1 MESFPHITKPFCNVT
16 KSCPYVTKPF
26 RHITKPFP
34 YVTKSFRHVT
44 KQFFYIAKSFLHI
57 TKRLPAITKRPSDLK
72 SLPGAGSILP
82 GAEEM
87 SVPCMVR
94 GFPAVASIES
104 SSCHPHSQKTLPKL
118 TMRMRKKGQIP
129 IYQTAA
135 NPNSASPGAIP
146 PANGRRPVIFADSGR
161 HAVSRAARR
170 FRPASVRNEKIWAA
184 SNPARDTAKSA
195 ARC

>member
-1 MESFPHITKPFCNVT
+1 LDIGARPFYQNPGVFDVSGSFRNIKKPFRHDKKPPFYVNEPLAYIKKPFRHVMESFRHITKPFCHVT

-44 KQFFYIAKSFLHI
+44 KPFFYIAKSFLHI

-87 SVPCMVR
+87 SLPCMVR

-129 IYQTAA
+129 
-135 NPNSASPGAIP
+135 NFLLSVC
-146 PANGRRPVIFADSGR
+146 RPRLLLVVTG
-161 HAVSRAARR
+161 
-170 FRPASVRNEKIWAA
+170 
-184 SNPARDTAKSA
+184 
-195 ARC
+195 